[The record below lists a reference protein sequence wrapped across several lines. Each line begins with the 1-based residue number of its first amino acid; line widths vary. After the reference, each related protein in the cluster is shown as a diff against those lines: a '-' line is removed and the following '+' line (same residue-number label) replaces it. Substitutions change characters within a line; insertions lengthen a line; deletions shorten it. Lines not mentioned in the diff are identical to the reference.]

1 MKLIFLELEGPVI
14 EYLKKMGDS
23 NVLFK
28 QIEKLPPILPVFFTL
43 IL

>member
-1 MKLIFLELEGPVI
+1 
-14 EYLKKMGDS
+14 MGDS